1 MSFSLRDR
9 LALQIV
15 CLYTRLKPIIGRRY
29 FVQRRGGWS
38 GSVHYDK
45 CWLQLT
51 RSTKSGCAAVTKQRA
66 CVVRIHLKKSAAT
79 IYRYWQHGCLNQDD
93 KRVDMIHSNDK
104 AFTPP

>member
-1 MSFSLRDR
+1 MYHLISGVLNSTVS
-9 LALQIV
+9 IH
-15 CLYTRLKPIIGRRY
+15 LYTIVNL
-29 FVQRRGGWS
+29 S

-45 CWLQLT
+45 CWLQLI

-104 AFTPP
+104 AFTPT